1 MNIQISELIYK
12 PCVIKPFENL
22 QGVIVGLNQSKKG
35 TELQVRYFL
44 NGEYKLEWFF
54 DFDIELK
61 SIPQGTPTPKYAL
74 YDRPLQE
81 MLQNHFYGEQNNSQ

>member
-1 MNIQISELIYK
+1 MDIEISTLIFRQ
-12 PCVIKPFENL
+12 CVIKPFENL
-22 QGVIVGLNQSKKG
+22 EGVIVGLNQSKKG

-61 SIPQGTPTPKYAL
+61 PIPQGTPTPKYVL
-74 YDRPLQE
+74 YDTPLEE
-81 MLQNHFYGEQNNSQ
+81 MVQNHFYRRNDNE